1 MLLIVASIFPSS
13 RYSRGRM
20 PNPLPRSV
28 FFRSP
33 RHEQEGERATLSSRA
48 REQFS
53 PRRNSCERVKRIAAL
68 SLRLVPLCVCVCV
81 CVCTR
86 EDKITHT
93 RAEDHMIRAI
103 EAYLSSIG
111 G

>member
-1 MLLIVASIFPSS
+1 MSELRFPLGLANNFLLAEIHASALNELQRYRCDSFPS
-13 RYSRGRM
+13 
-20 PNPLPRSV
+20 
-28 FFRSP
+28 
-33 RHEQEGERATLSSRA
+33 
-48 REQFS
+48 
-53 PRRNSCERVKRIAAL
+53 
-68 SLRLVPLCVCVCV
+68 VCACV